1 MADIERMQ
9 GLSAFVRVV
18 EAGSFTGGARLL
30 GTTPSAI
37 SKSIARLE
45 QRLGVRLFH
54 RSTRSF
60 TLTAEGQDFF
70 DRVAPLM
77 RALEE
82 ASDTLRSGHE
92 PAGRLRLSMPA
103 DLGRF
108 LMQAITAQF
117 LPHHPHIKLDV
128 SLNDRHVDLI
138 REGFDLAVRI
148 GRMADTGLM
157 SRSLGELPLVLV
169 ASPAY
174 LSARGQPR
182 SIEDLHHHAHVR
194 YMLSGRPFPITFA
207 DGTSLTPEGALDAD
221 SGDALRIAALNG
233 MGIAQ
238 ILRPN
243 VHEELSAGLLRVVLP
258 EIPMPSVPVQVLH
271 AFGRSVPSRA
281 RVFLDFVVARMREWG
296 DRLDS
301 NLP

>member
-60 TLTAEGQDFF
+60 TLTAEGQDYF

-82 ASDTLRSGHE
+82 ASDTLRSEHE

-103 DLGRF
+103 DLGRS
-108 LMQAITAQF
+108 LMQAITTRF
-117 LPHHPHIKLDV
+117 LPQHPQIKFDV
-128 SLNDRHVDLI
+128 SLTDRHVDLI
-138 REGFDLAVRI
+138 REGFDLAIRV
-148 GRMADTGLM
+148 GRVADTGLM

-169 ASPAY
+169 ASPSY
-174 LSARGQPR
+174 LSAQGHPQ
-182 SIEDLHHHAHVR
+182 SIDDLRQHAHVR
-194 YMLSGRPFPITFA
+194 YMLAGRPFPITFA

-221 SGDALRIAALNG
+221 SADALRIAALNG
-233 MGIAQ
+233 VGIAQ

-243 VHEELSAGLLRVVLP
+243 VREELSAGALNVVLP
-258 EIPMPSVPVQVLH
+258 ELPMPSVPVQVLH
-271 AFGRSVPSRA
+271 AFGRGMPSRA
-281 RVFLDFVVARMREWG
+281 RVFLDFVAAIMHEWRS
-296 DRLDS
+296 RLD
-301 NLP
+301 LK

>member
-1 MADIERMQ
+1 MADIERLQ

-60 TLTAEGQDFF
+60 TLTAEGQDYF
-70 DRVAPLM
+70 DHVAPLM

-82 ASDTLRSGHE
+82 ASDSLRSGHE

-103 DLGRF
+103 DLGRS
-108 LMQAITAQF
+108 LMQAITTQF
-117 LPHHPHIKLDV
+117 LPHHPHVKLDV
-128 SLNDRHVDLI
+128 SLTDRHVDLI
-138 REGFDLAVRI
+138 REGFDLTIRV
-148 GRMADTGLM
+148 GRVADTGLM

-174 LSARGQPR
+174 LSARGVPR
-182 SIEDLHHHAHVR
+182 SVDDLRRHAHVR

-207 DGTSLTPEGALDAD
+207 DGTSLTPEGVLDAD
-221 SGDALRIAALNG
+221 SGDALRIAAVNG
-233 MGIAQ
+233 LGIAQ
-238 ILRPN
+238 ILRAN
-243 VHEELSAGLLRVVLP
+243 IHKELSTGLLSVVLP

-271 AFGRSVPSRA
+271 AFGRNMPSRA
-281 RVFLDFVVARMREWG
+281 RVFLDFVAARINE
-296 DRLDS
+296 
-301 NLP
+301 